1 MIRGDRAMRVA
12 LLALLLLGAA
22 GPAWAHTQHFYSGA
36 GRADWATPS
45 AITCETVRNY
55 VSMVGLAQARAMAR
69 ANGMTDNQERRARRC
84 LARSD

>member
-1 MIRGDRAMRVA
+1 MRTA
-12 LLALLLLGAA
+12 LFAVLLVGATA
-22 GPAWAHTQHFYSGA
+22 PAWAHTQHFYPGA

-45 AITCETVRNY
+45 TITCETVRNY

-69 ANGMTDNQERRARRC
+69 ANGMTENQERRARRC

>member
-1 MIRGDRAMRVA
+1 MRSA
-12 LLALLLLGAA
+12 LLVVLLVGAA
-22 GPAWAHTQHFYSGA
+22 GPAWAHTHRFYPGA

-55 VSMVGLAQARAMAR
+55 VSLVGLAQARAMAR
-69 ANGMTDNQERRARRC
+69 ANGMTDDQERRAKRC